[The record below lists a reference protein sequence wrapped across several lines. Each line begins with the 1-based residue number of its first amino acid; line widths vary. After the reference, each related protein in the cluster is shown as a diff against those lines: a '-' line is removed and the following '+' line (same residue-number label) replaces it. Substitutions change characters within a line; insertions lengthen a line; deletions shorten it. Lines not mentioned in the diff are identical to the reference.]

1 MKLFRIVKTKYATN
15 IQDVFN
21 GDGAKKY
28 GGRWN
33 SLGHPCVYLA
43 GSESLAILE
52 ILAHTNT
59 SAIIAS
65 YSLFS
70 IEIDDQ
76 HITELANSSLPSDW
90 QDYPAPPST
99 ALIGDQWLASNQS
112 PILSLPST
120 IVVRERNYLLNV
132 KHPASPS
139 IVSATIEM
147 PFALDPRLSKS

>member
-15 IQDVFN
+15 IQSVFN

-33 SLGHPCVYLA
+33 SIGHPCVYLA

-59 SAIIAS
+59 STIIGS

-70 IEIDDQ
+70 IEINDQ
-76 HITELANSSLPSDW
+76 HIIELANPFLPSDW

-99 ALIGDQWLASNQS
+99 ALIGEQWLASNQN

-132 KHPASPS
+132 NHHVSPG
-139 IVSATIEM
+139 IVSAAIEM
-147 PFALDPRLSKS
+147 PFR